1 MDKRDALKAY
11 TSRVGKPLLRN
22 LGVNSR
28 AESVLLA
35 GRKLRDQRLWDYPIL
50 PAAVITYI
58 ELAASREWAI
68 SGKPRAVARAV
79 DLINNSRC
87 VELATGRVDYGFE
100 AFLQRRALDHIALGR
115 TVFVKPNKRRMY
127 LEYIDPSYLRIEY
140 DQNDRMVMVY
150 EDGRVFDPDELVFHH
165 SVPIGTS
172 NFIAPLQTLV
182 PSATLAW
189 LIREHDTAKLDG
201 RKLRDIIFVANADMI
216 ESVEQ
221 AIQQM
226 AALWSGVDPSQ
237 VGGVPLVEINNP
249 SGAPL
254 SNYIYRLGLSEIPES
269 FDRKQFTDEF
279 VNQIA
284 GTLGLALRHFWNNE
298 KTTNRALEE
307 VQEARQQ
314 QKGPAMFVRTE
325 QRLYNYRGVLDD
337 VFPNASLRFAF
348 IEETDTNSQLT
359 HARVLYNTVL
369 AMEKIQKVFGAS
381 IDLEAYLAWMQS
393 IHMLPNDL
401 RLVTSNPQSDLHT
414 SDLSL
419 YQEDAEIQA
428 TTDLRPPATGLKYD
442 EVMLDRDGRVLDRRL
457 KVFKVADLVKP
468 QTVELP
474 SDEEAFLQGARAR
487 ASEIN
492 LLILNTYLPS
502 LRAKHPD
509 LATLLEQ
516 NLPVDDQQQAVLDE
530 FYREVV
536 DGEENLSIIN
546 SQH

>member
-1 MDKRDALKAY
+1 MDKSETLKAY
-11 TSRVGKPLLRN
+11 TSRIGKPLLRN
-22 LGVNSR
+22 PGVNSR
-28 AESVLLA
+28 AESTLLA
-35 GRKLRDQRLWDYPIL
+35 GRKLRDQRLWDFPIL
-50 PAAVITYI
+50 PAAVVTYI
-58 ELAASREWAI
+58 ELASSREWAI

-79 DLINNSRC
+79 DLINNSRS

-100 AFLQRRALDHIALGR
+100 SFLQRRALDHIALGR
-115 TVFVKPNKRRMY
+115 TVFVKPTKQRMY
-127 LEYIDPSYLRIEY
+127 LEYLDASYLRMEY
-140 DQNDRMVMVY
+140 DNANRLVMVY
-150 EDGRVFDPDELVFHH
+150 EDGRVFDLDELVFHH
-165 SVPIGTS
+165 AVPVGTS
-172 NFIAPLQTLV
+172 NFIAPLQTLA
-182 PSATLAW
+182 PIAMLAW
-189 LIREHDTAKLDG
+189 LVREHDTAKLDG

-226 AALWSGVDPSQ
+226 AALWSGADPSQ

-249 SGAPL
+249 SGTPL
-254 SNYIYRLGLSEIPES
+254 ANYVYRLGLSEIPES
-269 FDRKQFTDEF
+269 FDRKQFTDEY

-325 QRLYNYRGVLDD
+325 QRLYNNRGIFDD
-337 VFPNASLRFAF
+337 VLPNGSVRFAF

-401 RLVTSNPQSDLHT
+401 RLVTGNPQSDLHT

-428 TTDLRPPATGLKYD
+428 TTDLRPPITGLKYD
-442 EVMLDRDGRVLDRRL
+442 EVMLDRDGRVLERRL
-457 KVFKVADLVKP
+457 KTFKAVDLVKP
-468 QTVELP
+468 HVVQLP
-474 SDEEAFLQGARAR
+474 SDEEAFLESARTR
-487 ASEIN
+487 ANEIN

-509 LATLLEQ
+509 LAALLEQ
-516 NLPVDDQQQAVLDE
+516 NLPIDDPQQALLDE
-530 FYREVV
+530 FYREVTN
-536 DGEENLSIIN
+536 GEEDLSITD